1 MNAIRLTR
9 MTWSRGSW
17 PLIVLLSL
25 LIAAVFVAV
34 AVTRPATPMAATSV
48 SDITRVPYAASVAC
62 RPDGCTVMTGLIE
75 VGTRVVRTDDGAG
88 CVLRTVTLTDTAPL
102 TVPIVEAVDT
112 TADGAMV
119 VRIQS
124 FAQLPMPAVHS
135 VDVPAP
141 CPIARRP

>member
-17 PLIVLLSL
+17 PLIVTLSL

-75 VGTRVVRTDDGAG
+75 VGTRVVRADDGAG

-102 TVPIVEAVDT
+102 AVPIVEAVDT

-119 VRIQS
+119 ARIQS

-135 VDVPAP
+135 VDVLAP

>member
-34 AVTRPATPMAATSV
+34 TRPATPMAATSASV

-75 VGTRVVRTDDGAG
+75 VGTRVVRADDGAG

-102 TVPIVEAVDT
+102 AVPIVEAVDT

-119 VRIQS
+119 ARIQS

-135 VDVPAP
+135 VDVPTP